1 MGKWLVVLAWP
12 AISKILGAV
21 GIGTLTFLC
30 MEAMLR
36 NAIAQAQQSMVGL
49 APDVMALLSM
59 AGFVTALSIATGAM
73 ITSLTLIVMKRFT
86 LRTGT

>member
-1 MGKWLVVLAWP
+1 MGKWLVGLAWP
-12 AISKILGAV
+12 AISKILGAL
-21 GIGTLTFLC
+21 GIGTLTFLG

-36 NAIAQAQQSMVGL
+36 NAIAHAQQSMVGL

-86 LRTGT
+86 LRTGS